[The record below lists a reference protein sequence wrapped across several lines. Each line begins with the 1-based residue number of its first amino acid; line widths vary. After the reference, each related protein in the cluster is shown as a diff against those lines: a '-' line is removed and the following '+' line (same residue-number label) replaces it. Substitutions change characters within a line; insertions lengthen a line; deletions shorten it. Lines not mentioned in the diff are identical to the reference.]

1 MILTPDLPGRQRPVG
16 GPSPS
21 VYYPRAGYDALGPA
35 GVLVEDKDPLRVDQ
49 RPFPNANGAT
59 PFAPGS
65 ALVPQ
70 QNS

>member
-16 GPSPS
+16 GASPL
-21 VYYPRAGYDALGPA
+21 VPYQRAGYDALGPA
-35 GVLVEDKDPLRVDQ
+35 GVLVTDHEPLRVDQ

-70 QNS
+70 VNS